1 MDAQAQGGRV
11 KFTDGEYALLRIA
24 IRNTIEELARKERVF
39 GWPGLVETRLQY
51 QKLLDRLQEGLT

>member
-1 MDAQAQGGRV
+1 M